1 MTKDARVSN
10 IGTSIACPAPVRSRA
25 YSAAS
30 TAETTPFELVLS
42 ATMVGT

>member
-1 MTKDARVSN
+1 MTVLGRV
-10 IGTSIACPAPVRSRA
+10 GTSIACPAPVRSSA

>member
-1 MTKDARVSN
+1 MTVLGRV
-10 IGTSIACPAPVRSRA
+10 GTSIACPASVRSRA

-42 ATMVGT
+42 ATMIGT